1 MTQEQIATRVVE
13 HTTLHWDSIEDR
25 ENTIEQVLLRMTN
38 DGGGFLWVLVANA
51 LVRMDAPSHVS
62 ELLGRIVSRLE
73 NNEIKLGKIT
83 KAVSEFADAIVN
95 DEETMILSEKIRQSN
110 VSLGGDKMPQ

>member
-13 HTTLHWDSIEDR
+13 HTTLYWDSIEDR
-25 ENTIEQVLLRMTN
+25 ENTIEQVLFRISN
-38 DGGGFLWVLVANA
+38 EGGGFLWVLVANA
-51 LVRMDAPSHVS
+51 LVRMDVPSHVS

-83 KAVSEFADAIVN
+83 KAISEFTDAIVN
-95 DEETMILSEKIRQSN
+95 DEEAMILSEKIRQSN